1 MYYLQPSIYIYG
13 KGTLVME
20 FLKLCASALITACA
34 TLLGLYLK
42 RKWEKQDQTDEN
54 KKSVEDKIDKLSKN
68 VSALEDKIDD
78 FSNRLNDYTARNDK
92 EVGDIDL
99 KTRCVQAGLR
109 EMLYDRIKHL
119 CKKYIGETR
128 IREEDYKSLTRM
140 WQVYHEDLGG
150 NGYLDGEMKEVD
162 SLEKY

>member
-1 MYYLQPSIYIYG
+1 
-13 KGTLVME
+13 ME
-20 FLKLCASALITACA
+20 FLKICASALITACA

-42 RKWEKQDQTDEN
+42 RKWDKQDQSDEN
-54 KKSVEDKIDKLSKN
+54 KKSVEDKIDRLSKN
-68 VSALEDKIDD
+68 VSTLEEKIDN
-78 FSNRLNDYTARNDK
+78 FSNKLNDYTAKNDK
-92 EVGDIDL
+92 EVEDIDL

-119 CKKYIGETR
+119 CKKYTSAEEKK
-128 IREEDYKSLTRM
+128 IREEDYKSLKRM

-150 NGYLDGEMKEVD
+150 NGYLDSEMREVD